1 MGLLLYIT
9 SMDAE
14 SKIQK
19 CSTCG
24 EAFIAGVVNGKQLR
38 NCRTCRDKKN
48 KRKALSETQE
58 TEKSQ
63 PPSDDEQPRFIPP
76 TYEQSNNHYSNMPLC
91 RPDYLLPS
99 PEKPSQSIKQLL
111 TNIHDSLTHKSPN
124 TCANDMLN
132 DIANRLTVIEND
144 NYVREFI
151 EQQKKQNEETT
162 RLLNLIHNAIG

>member
-1 MGLLLYIT
+1 
-9 SMDAE
+9 MDAE
-14 SKIQK
+14 NKIQK

-24 EAFIAGVVNGKQLR
+24 EAFIAGIIHGKQLK

-48 KRKALSETQE
+48 KRKTPSETQE

-63 PPSDDEQPRFIPP
+63 PPSDDEQPQFTPP

-91 RPDYLLPS
+91 KPDFLMPTQ
-99 PEKPSQSIKQLL
+99 EKTSQSIKQLL

-132 DIANRLTVIEND
+132 DIANRLTIIEND

-151 EQQKKQNEETT
+151 EHQKKQNEETT
-162 RLLNLIHNAIG
+162 RLLNIIHNAIG

>member
-1 MGLLLYIT
+1 
-9 SMDAE
+9 MDAE
-14 SKIQK
+14 NKIQK

-24 EAFIAGVVNGKQLR
+24 DAFIAGMINGKQLK

-48 KRKALSETQE
+48 KRKTPSETQE

-63 PPSDDEQPRFIPP
+63 PPCPSEEGYDEQPQFTPP
-76 TYEQSNNHYSNMPLC
+76 TYGQSNNHYSNMPLC
-91 RPDYLLPS
+91 RPDFLLPTQ
-99 PEKPSQSIKQLL
+99 EKTSQSIKQLL
-111 TNIHDSLTHKSPN
+111 TNIHDSLSNKSSN

-132 DIANRLTVIEND
+132 DIANRLTVIGND